1 MAFRVQELEE
11 EADGLRSEMA
21 ELSDQLAEKRRQF
34 DEKLSIIEF
43 VDEEI
48 TKLKT
53 QQDDLKRQAEDKD
66 AAAEAL

>member
-1 MAFRVQELEE
+1 VQELEE
-11 EADGLRSEMA
+11 EADGLRAEMA

-53 QQDDLKRQAEDKD
+53 QQDDLKR
-66 AAAEAL
+66 